1 MERKRI
7 RYIHIVCVGASRSK
21 RTSSEPNDFQE
32 LIELRHN
39 LLDEL
44 ARRACTARARV
55 QNIGQVNA
63 DARDLEVVRHGPRQ
77 PSLLEPFVESLH
89 AHPFENFSGLI
100 SVMLSTVKY

>member
-1 MERKRI
+1 M
-7 RYIHIVCVGASRSK
+7 GASRSK

-89 AHPFENFSGLI
+89 AHPNTFENFSGFFDF
-100 SVMLSTVKY
+100 SNVKYSKVLNVTTNFKFH